1 MAIDWN
7 AVLLDQLRGHWTDIL
22 RPKLDGLTDEELLW
36 EPVAGMWS
44 VRRPGESAAPVQAG
58 SGEWLADWAFP
69 EPAPPPVTTIAWR
82 LGHLVI
88 GVFGMRNHSHFGGPQ
103 LDYAETEWWGTADAA
118 LAALD
123 AGYERWVAG
132 VASLDEEG
140 LARPVGPAEGPYAE
154 HSYAALV
161 LHIHREVIHH
171 GAEILLLRDLYR
183 ERESLGRR

>member
-7 AVLLDQLRGHWTDIL
+7 ATLLDQLRGHWSDIL

-44 VRRPGESAAPVQAG
+44 VRRPGESSAPVQAG
-58 SGEWLADWAFP
+58 SGGWLADWAWP
-69 EPAPPPVTTIAWR
+69 EPDPPPVTTIAWR
-82 LGHLVI
+82 VGHLVI
-88 GVFGMRNHSHFGGPQ
+88 GVFGSRNHSHFGGPQ
-103 LDYAETEWWGTADAA
+103 IDYEHTEWWGRADAA

-123 AGYERWVAG
+123 AGYERWIDG
-132 VASLDEEG
+132 VRSLGEEG
-140 LARPVGPAEGPYAE
+140 LERPVGPAEGPYAE
-154 HSYAALV
+154 VPYAGLV

-183 ERESLGRR
+183 ERGSLGHR